1 MSKKKDLNSIRDKID
16 SLDERI
22 LSLLNERAN
31 LAIDAGKAKE
41 DLIKY
46 KPAREATILIN
57 LKVQIKDL

>member
-31 LAIDAGKAKE
+31 LAIDAGKEKE
-41 DLIKY
+41 
-46 KPAREATILIN
+46 ESIN
-57 LKVQIKDL
+57 QL

>member
-41 DLIKY
+41 EPLKY
-46 KPAREATILIN
+46 KPAISACA
-57 LKVQIKDL
+57 